1 MSTNLNIDDDLLNE
15 ALVLGG
21 RKTKRETVN
30 DALKEYIK
38 RRKQTEILKLFGK
51 VAFDENYD
59 YKRARE

>member
-21 RKTKRETVN
+21 KKTKRETVN

-38 RRKQTEILKLFGK
+38 RRKQVEILKLFGK

-59 YKRARE
+59 YKKARE

>member
-21 RKTKRETVN
+21 KKTKRETVN

-51 VAFDENYD
+51 VAFDEHYD
-59 YKRARE
+59 YKKARE